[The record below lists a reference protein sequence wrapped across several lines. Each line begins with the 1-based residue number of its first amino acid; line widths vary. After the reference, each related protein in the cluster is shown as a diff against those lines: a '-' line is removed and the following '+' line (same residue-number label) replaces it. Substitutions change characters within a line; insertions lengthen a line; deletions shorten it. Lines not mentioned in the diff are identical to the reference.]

1 MNPGRR
7 GEPKGGPQRGVGS
20 RSEAIEYHQNRA
32 RPNGSGTQLIALRIR
47 NADWDCAEA
56 QNSPQC
62 STNMTK
68 PVAVLVWGGVATVG
82 ALAVSVVAFRR
93 GEPINALWLVV
104 AATCCYA
111 LGYRFYSRFI
121 AVKIL
126 AVDALRAT
134 PAERLENGRDFLVTN
149 KWVVFGHHFAAI
161 AGPGPLVG
169 PVLAAQFG
177 YLPGTLWIL
186 AGGVFAGCVQDFVIL
201 LFSVRR
207 DGKSLTEMAKE
218 ETGRIGGLVAYAA
231 VIAILIILLAVVA
244 LIVVNALKSSPWGA
258 FTIAMTIPIALLM
271 GVYLRRIRPG
281 KVLEVSVLGFVLV
294 MLAIW
299 GGQWVSQNP
308 AMAGLFTL
316 SATTLAIVI
325 IIYGFAASA
334 LPVWLLLAPRDYLS
348 TFVKLGTI
356 ALLSVGI
363 VVLHPTLHMPA
374 LTRFVDGTGPVF
386 AGKVF
391 PFAFITI
398 ACGAISGFHSLISS
412 GTTPKLIAR
421 ETQTRMVGYGSMMAE
436 SAVAVMAIIAACVL
450 QPGVYFAINSPAG
463 LVGQSANA
471 ATATISSWGFPV
483 TAAEMQTLA
492 HAVGEQTLFNRTGG
506 APAFALGMAHIFS
519 QTLGG
524 TTVMALWYHFAVMF
538 EALFILTILDAGTRV
553 ARFMIQDALGHIYK
567 PLGRT
572 SWYPS
577 ILSTSALI
585 VGAWGFFLWQ
595 GVKDPLGGINSL
607 WPLFGIANQLLA
619 TVALCVATTII
630 IKMHRAKYAVVTLVP
645 LAWLVAVTF
654 TACWHKILDPNP
666 RVGFLAQA
674 RVLAGGPATTA
685 SARLIFNNRLDAAL
699 TGILVLMVALVLIES
714 ARQWI
719 AVLIGREEARVKESP
734 FVVTRLAEDLR

>member
-1 MNPGRR
+1 MNKPL
-7 GEPKGGPQRGVGS
+7 S
-20 RSEAIEYHQNRA
+20 FLAW
-32 RPNGSGTQLIALRIR
+32 GTVAL
-47 NADWDCAEA
+47 
-56 QNSPQC
+56 
-62 STNMTK
+62 
-68 PVAVLVWGGVATVG
+68 LG
-82 ALAVSVVAFRR
+82 ALAIGVVALRR

-121 AVKIL
+121 AIKIL
-126 AVDALRAT
+126 ALDARRAT

-186 AGGVFAGCVQDFVIL
+186 AGAVFAGCVQDFVIL

-207 DGKSLTEMAKE
+207 DGKSLTEVAKE
-218 ETGRIGGLVAYAA
+218 ETGRIGGFIAYAA
-231 VIAILIILLAVVA
+231 VIVILIILLAVVA
-244 LIVVNALKSSPWGA
+244 LVVVNALKSSPWGT

-271 GVYLRRIRPG
+271 GIYLRRIRPG
-281 KVLEVSVLGFVLV
+281 KVLEASLLGFLLV

-299 GGQWVSQNP
+299 GGQWVSQNS
-308 AMAGLFTL
+308 AMASVFTL
-316 SATTLAIVI
+316 SASALAILI

-356 ALLSVGI
+356 SLLAIGI
-363 VVLHPTLHMPA
+363 LLLRPTLHMPA
-374 LTRFVDGTGPVF
+374 LTRFIDGTGPVF
-386 AGKVF
+386 AGKLF

-398 ACGAISGFHSLISS
+398 ACGSVSGFHSLISS

-421 ETQTRMVGYGSMMAE
+421 ETQTRMVGYGAMLAE
-436 SAVAVMAIIAACVL
+436 SAVAIMAIIAASVL

-463 LVGQSANA
+463 IVGQAPA
-471 ATATISSWGFPV
+471 AAAATISSWGFPV
-483 TAAEMQTLA
+483 TAADMQALA

-506 APAFALGMAHIFS
+506 APAFAVGMANIFS
-519 QTLGG
+519 HSLGG
-524 TTVMALWYHFAVMF
+524 QAVMAIWYHFAIMF
-538 EALFILTILDAGTRV
+538 EALFILTVLDAGTRV
-553 ARFMIQDALGHIYK
+553 ARFMIQDALTHVYP

-577 ILSTSALI
+577 ILATSGLVVA
-585 VGAWGFFLWQ
+585 AWGYFLWQ
-595 GVKDPLGGINSL
+595 GVKDPLGGINLL

-630 IKMHRAKYAVVTLVP
+630 VKMHQTRYALVTLAP
-645 LAWLVAVTF
+645 LAVLVAITF
-654 TACWHKILDPNP
+654 TASWHKLLDPDP

-674 RVLAGGPATTA
+674 RALAGGPATSAT
-685 SARLIFNNRLDAAL
+685 ARLIFNNRLDAAV
-699 TGILVLMVALVLIES
+699 TAVLVAMVSLVVIES
-714 ARQWI
+714 ARVWI
-719 AVLIGREEARVKESP
+719 AVSTGRREASVKETP
-734 FVVTRLAEDLR
+734 FVATRLVMEEQ